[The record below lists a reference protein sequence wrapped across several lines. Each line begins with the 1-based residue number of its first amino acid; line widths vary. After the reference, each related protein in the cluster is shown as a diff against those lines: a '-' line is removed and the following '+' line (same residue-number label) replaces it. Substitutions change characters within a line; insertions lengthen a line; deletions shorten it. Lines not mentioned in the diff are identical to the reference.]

1 MQNFVETIYHTHPL
15 ETEATEAM
23 LRLLKPKT
31 VDKGK
36 HLLRADQL
44 CQRFYFI
51 ASGLMKLA
59 FKNENRT
66 FIMTFFKENTFFT
79 ELSSFNADRPS
90 KYALVALEPTEL
102 LYIDKADIM
111 TLCRTYESVNTLFR
125 KLNEVATIRMMDRI
139 SEMLEDDAKKRYES
153 FLRLNAHLLSRISLG
168 DLADYIG
175 VTQVSL
181 SRIRSQI

>member
-1 MQNFVETIYHTHPL
+1 
-15 ETEATEAM
+15 
-23 LRLLKPKT
+23 
-31 VDKGK
+31 
-36 HLLRADQL
+36 
-44 CQRFYFI
+44 
-51 ASGLMKLA
+51 
-59 FKNENRT
+59 
-66 FIMTFFKENTFFT
+66 
-79 ELSSFNADRPS
+79 
-90 KYALVALEPTEL
+90 LVALEPTEL